1 MSSKPTTP
9 SLKSREA
16 RRRLLRSS
24 GIYRILPQSPNVHY
38 PSEILPLE
46 SESFQNH
53 LKALQE
59 VVGDLENNMCDLSR
73 IHSAVNSGFN
83 EPFAAFLYGLLITMF
98 CNNFPGCP
106 TRDTYGHNHDNGQK
120 ERVLLLQQRVR
131 EAKAEN
137 LRLKQKIAMQTA
149 ALVKVPSR
157 PPLAGWNNA
166 NRRMVGSAGSS
177 LGAASRGTLASRQN
191 KVVVAHDDTFST
203 TDSFVENPAS
213 SRQAS
218 RVMRPVTAAR
228 PSPLN
233 STGPNLDQPPRYM
246 RGLFDKTRSA
256 NVRRNMDTKAR
267 ARGPTSS
274 SASRQAERA
283 SRLAL
288 RPPFR

>member
-9 SLKSREA
+9 SLKAREA

-24 GIYRILPQSPNVHY
+24 GIYRILPPSPNVHY
-38 PSEILPLE
+38 PSEVLPLE
-46 SESFQNH
+46 SEPIQNN

-59 VVGDLENNMCDLSR
+59 AVGDLESNMSDLAK

-106 TRDTYGHNHDNGQK
+106 TRDTYEYNHGNAQK

-131 EAKAEN
+131 AARTEN
-137 LRLKQKIAMQTA
+137 QRLKQQIATQATPQRTFA
-149 ALVKVPSR
+149 SR
-157 PPLAGWNNA
+157 PPLGGWNEG
-166 NRRMVGSAGSS
+166 NRRTPGATGPS
-177 LGAASRGTLASRQN
+177 LGTATRGTLASRQK

-203 TDSFVENPAS
+203 TDSFVEHPSS
-213 SRQAS
+213 SRAAN
-218 RVMRPVTAAR
+218 RIGKPVAAAR
-228 PSPLN
+228 ASPLS

-246 RGLFDKTRSA
+246 RGLFDKTSSA
-256 NVRRNMDTKAR
+256 NVRRIGATKST

-274 SASRQAERA
+274 SARRQAERT
-283 SRLAL
+283 SRLAG